1 MFLLKCTPLKKESL
15 WLQRS
20 KWKISCRCGVGK
32 ERGQISS
39 CKDVACEAAVTVKLP
54 GVHGDCHGWRT
65 QKGLHNSS
73 VTFIF
78 WEQRSSCR
86 DTIPAFMWFHLP
98 WDSTKAQKQKP
109 VIFLLCFQRLFM
121 TVCSMPGL
129 QPSAWF
135 TWTAPTLHC
144 PAGNSNYGA
153 LLCFIF
159 PSLSPMLPQG
169 GWKVMR
175 HLQCLS
181 ALC

>member
-1 MFLLKCTPLKKESL
+1 MDIRNLLLCFLLNSNFLPFIKFSLLLVAGWLSSSITYLMFLLKCTPLKKERL

-32 ERGQISS
+32 ERGQMSS

-73 VTFIF
+73 VTVIF

-129 QPSAWF
+129 QPSA
-135 TWTAPTLHC
+135 
-144 PAGNSNYGA
+144 
-153 LLCFIF
+153 
-159 PSLSPMLPQG
+159 
-169 GWKVMR
+169 
-175 HLQCLS
+175 
-181 ALC
+181 